1 MKIFLILLAAI
12 MFAFGFWYLMF
23 WFISQEANMLR
34 WHWVTKMIY
43 LFFSFAS
50 TEGVMKALKND

>member
-23 WFISQEANMLR
+23 WFITAESNMLK
-34 WHWVTKMIY
+34 WHMLAKVVY
-43 LFFSFAS
+43 LVLSFAS
-50 TEGVMKALKND
+50 TNGVIDGIEND

>member
-1 MKIFLILLAAI
+1 MKIFLILLASI

-23 WFISQEANMLR
+23 WFITKESNMLE
-34 WHWVTKMIY
+34 WHWVTKIIY

-50 TEGVMKALKND
+50 TEGVMKGLKNN

>member
-1 MKIFLILLAAI
+1 

-23 WFISQEANMLR
+23 FFLTKEPNLIE
-34 WHWVTKMIY
+34 WHWLTKIVY

-50 TEGVMKALKND
+50 AEGVVKGIKKD

>member
-1 MKIFLILLAAI
+1 MKIFLILLASI

-23 WFISQEANMLR
+23 FFISKEPNLIE
-34 WHWVTKMIY
+34 WHWLTKIVY

-50 TEGVMKALKND
+50 AEGVVKGIKKD